1 MFKWVHNRKINKII
15 SSAEEYV
22 AENYQETTRKSDPVK
37 VSREMMDRAFEI
49 YERMK
54 NQQKSSENAAADPE
68 ESSQIKYSAR
78 YSLSDNY
85 DDERIGSTI
94 RASALTQTF
103 RSAKKALDT
112 YADMSFVDKMQE
124 YIRAKNLRDVDV
136 YKAAQIDRRLYSKL
150 MSDRTYKPSKDTCI
164 ALALA
169 LKLSMDQAKDLLTRA
184 GYALSHSNKR
194 DLAIEYC
201 FADSIYDVN
210 DVNELLYHLDLK
222 TIGR

>member
-1 MFKWVHNRKINKII
+1 MFKWVHNRKMNKII

-22 AENYQETTRKSDPVK
+22 AENYQETSRKSDSVK

-49 YERMK
+49 YERLK
-54 NQQKSSENAAADPE
+54 DQQKSGENDAVESE
-68 ESSQIKYSAR
+68 ESSQIKYSVR

-85 DDERIGSTI
+85 DNERIGSTI

-124 YIRAKNLRDVDV
+124 YIRTKNLRDVDV

-150 MSDRTYKPSKDTCI
+150 MSDHTYKPSKDTCVAI
-164 ALALA
+164 ALA

-201 FADSIYDVN
+201 FADCIYDVN

-222 TIGR
+222 TMGR